1 MQRLRKEFLFWLIIN
16 VMKELMEMNTVLSSE
31 PRSDRTLVELL
42 GVLDLNLSSN
52 PRGTD
57 KGDFKT
63 YVRGFYEAEFGRR
76 QSDNIR
82 LLEIGVR
89 TGASIAL
96 WANFFRNVEIIGLD
110 VEDVGTAA
118 GPVPEYL
125 DYPSVKFYCNDAYN
139 PEFAQSLAGSFS
151 IMIDD
156 GPHSLISQKRFVELY
171 LPKLAD
177 GGVLIIEDIQ
187 RDYRD
192 SYQLMKALPKGN
204 KFIFE
209 VYDFR
214 AQSGAYDDFL
224 FVVRQNKSGKNHL
237 TRKMY
242 LMLRSLFSWVAA
254 PYQRIKRFLIS

>member
-1 MQRLRKEFLFWLIIN
+1 
-16 VMKELMEMNTVLSSE
+16 MKESMEMNAGFNSE
-31 PRSDRTLVELL
+31 NRSNRTLVELL
-42 GVLDLNLSSN
+42 NKLDLNISSN

-76 QSDNIR
+76 QSENNR

-89 TGASIAL
+89 TGASVAL
-96 WANFFRNVEIIGLD
+96 WANFFQNVEIIGLD

-118 GPVPEYL
+118 GPVKEYL

-156 GPHSLISQKRFVELY
+156 GPHSLVSQKHFLELY
-171 LPKLAD
+171 LPKLD
-177 GGVLIIEDIQ
+177 EGGVLIIEDIQ
-187 RDYRD
+187 RNYRD
-192 SYQLMKALPKGN
+192 CYQLMKALPKGN

-209 VYDFR
+209 IYDFR
-214 AQSGAYDDFL
+214 AQSGAGDDFL
-224 FVVRQNKSGKNHL
+224 FVVRHNKSGKSYL
-237 TRKMY
+237 TRRIY
-242 LMLRSLFSWVAA
+242 LKLRLLFSLVAA
-254 PYQRIKRFLIS
+254 LYRRIKRFLTS

>member
-1 MQRLRKEFLFWLIIN
+1 MQGNNGFRPGNRSNPKLI
-16 VMKELMEMNTVLSSE
+16 
-31 PRSDRTLVELL
+31 ELL
-42 GVLDLNLSSN
+42 RDLNLNMSSN

-57 KGDFKT
+57 KGDVKT
-63 YVRGFYEAEFGRR
+63 YVSGFYEAEFGRR
-76 QSDNIR
+76 QSEHNR

-89 TGASIAL
+89 TGASVAL
-96 WANFFRNVEIIGLD
+96 WANYFQNVEIIGLD
-110 VEDVGTAA
+110 VEAVGTAA
-118 GPVPEYL
+118 GPLKEYL

-156 GPHSLISQKRFVELY
+156 GPHSLVSQMRFLELY
-171 LPKLAD
+171 LPKLVE

-192 SYQLMKALPKGN
+192 SYHLMKALPKGN
-204 KFIFE
+204 EFVFE
-209 VYDFR
+209 LYDFR

-224 FVVRQNKSGKNHL
+224 FVVRHNPSGKNHL

-242 LMLRSLFSWVAA
+242 LQLRSFVSWSVS
-254 PYQRIKRFLIS
+254 PYRRIKRYLVSR